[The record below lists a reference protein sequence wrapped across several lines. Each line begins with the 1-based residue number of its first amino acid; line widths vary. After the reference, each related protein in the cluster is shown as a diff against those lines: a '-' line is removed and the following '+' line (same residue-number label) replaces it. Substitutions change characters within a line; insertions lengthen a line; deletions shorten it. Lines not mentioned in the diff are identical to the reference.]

1 MSYHF
6 GTYYALRFTPP
17 SSSFILL
24 NIYVYKYIYYYK
36 CVSYSIIRFFHI
48 QELIQTFIP
57 HINDVILQSIYFEK
71 KIQIFVKLRRDTFGI
86 STYAIK

>member
-1 MSYHF
+1 MY
-6 GTYYALRFTPP
+6 
-17 SSSFILL
+17 I
-24 NIYVYKYIYYYK
+24 NIYIIIIVYHTLLF
-36 CVSYSIIRFFHI
+36 VFFHI